1 MGTRQE
7 KAAVTRP
14 PRGPAGGFTLLELL
28 VTLAILAVVVALVTP
43 SIGRSTEAVRMR
55 AEVAG
60 FAALLRHA
68 RERAIVS
75 QKPQAVVVDLT
86 NQRISRRSGG
96 PDGEVRETRVLSDRL
111 TIEATPPPALVVRFD
126 AQGGSSGGDF
136 RLTSGSVTWRVT
148 VDAFTGRVR
157 SARL

>member
-7 KAAVTRP
+7 KAAVTRG
-14 PRGPAGGFTLLELL
+14 PRGAAGGFTLLELII
-28 VTLAILAVVVALVTP
+28 TLAILAVVVALVTP
-43 SIGRSTEAVRMR
+43 SIGRSTESIRVR

-96 PDGEVRETRVLSDRL
+96 PDGEVRETRVLPDRF

-136 RLTSGSVTWRVT
+136 RLSSGSITWRVT
-148 VDAFTGRVR
+148 VDPLTGRVR
-157 SARL
+157 SGRP

>member
-14 PRGPAGGFTLLELL
+14 RCGAAGGFTLLELL

-148 VDAFTGRVR
+148 VDALTGRVR